1 MRILEIT
8 KEKKGKILVHTD
20 GVDCFPLYAKEA
32 DAWGVREGAELSDAK
47 WQELCEEVLKKR
59 VIRRAMYR
67 LQQMDRTEAQL
78 RRKLADGHYPEEL
91 IDAAVA
97 YVESWHYID
106 DFRYAC
112 TYIRS
117 RQSEKSRIQ
126 IKMALVQRGVPADLI
141 DRALEEEYEDNE
153 EELIARLLEKK
164 HYDPEQMDRKEKYK
178 IYQFLARKGFSIS
191 KIKRQMDLT

>member
-47 WQELCEEVLKKR
+47 WQVLCEEVLKKR
-59 VIRRAMYR
+59 VIRRAMYL

>member
-59 VIRRAMYR
+59 VIRRAMYL

>member
-32 DAWGVREGAELSDAK
+32 EAWGVREGAELSDAK

-59 VIRRAMYR
+59 VIRRAMYL